1 MNFYPG
7 WQSGKRVH
15 VMGDISIYTSMRKSY
30 FRAEFTSKSF
40 FPYIQTYS
48 DNNARGILCAYTQ
61 YTVRTYA
68 GSTP

>member
-1 MNFYPG
+1 
-7 WQSGKRVH
+7 
-15 VMGDISIYTSMRKSY
+15 MGDISIYTSMRKSY

-48 DNNARGILCAYTQ
+48 DNNARGILCAYTP